1 MPGSTLG
8 HTGWWGVKWDPWIG
22 MFMKSS
28 CNCEGRANLGNSA
41 MGTWAGWDGQLCLF
55 SLWTR
60 EINST
65 SQGELLWWFKES
77 YSFNGHLV
85 STCWMLGFELWTQHS
100 PWWWLGDRGGWTN
113 RYTLLV
119 PRAEAVTRGAHGP
132 EGGGSRRAGGRQEHS
147 KQRAWTMSLRS
158 SLGWWPVLCVNLEV
172 ALDAQKTGDTLFL
185 DVCEGVC
192 RGD

>member
-8 HTGWWGVKWDPWIG
+8 YTGWWGVKWDPWIG

-41 MGTWAGWDGQLCLF
+41 MGTRAGWGGQLCLF

-77 YSFNGHLV
+77 HSLNGHLV
-85 STCWMLGFELWTQHS
+85 STCWMLGFELWIQHS
-100 PWWWLGDRGGWTN
+100 PWWWLGEGGGWTDK
-113 RYTLLV
+113 YTLLV

-132 EGGGSRRAGGRQEHS
+132 DGGGSRRSRGWAGAQQAEGMDNVPE
-147 KQRAWTMSLRS
+147 KQPGMMVCFVCQLRGGTGCPENWRHIIS
-158 SLGWWPVLCVNLEV
+158 GCVWGCL
-172 ALDAQKTGDTLFL
+172 
-185 DVCEGVC
+185 
-192 RGD
+192 